1 MVFEKVRSIV
11 AKTLGVEESKITLET
26 SLVNDL
32 GADSIDAVEIIMELE
47 DEFGIEFDDEATQ
60 SVQKISDIVAYIE
73 NHKN

>member
-11 AKTLGVEESKITLET
+11 AKTLNIEESKIELET

>member
-60 SVQKISDIVAYIE
+60 TVQKISDIVEYIE